1 MVTRLATVSRE
12 APPRRREHGCN
23 PWHAVPHADI
33 TPHGQLRGNGPAKI
47 ADDDSQVRRCEVA
60 DMESSGRPRRQ
71 RRAPASASDFV
82 DPDLVDSLNQRRLSH
97 QRSRGVVRREDAERR
112 RGEQARGSYR
122 YLRPACCMLQRR
134 MSTVPF
140 RFAYVLMH
148 VSMVVCI
155 CLHY

>member
-1 MVTRLATVSRE
+1 MVERLATVSRE
-12 APPRRREHGCN
+12 APPRRREDGCN
-23 PWHAVPHADI
+23 PCHAVLHADI
-33 TPHGQLRGNGPAKI
+33 APYGQLRGNGPAKV
-47 ADDDSQVRRCEVA
+47 AADDSQVRRCEVA

-82 DPDLVDSLNQRRLSH
+82 DPDLVDSLNQRR
-97 QRSRGVVRREDAERR
+97 REDAERR

-122 YLRPACCMLQRR
+122 YLRPACLMLQRR
-134 MSTVPF
+134 MRKLPF
-140 RFAYVLMH
+140 RYAYVLMH